1 MEQQCSTAT
10 ASSATTTTAKS
21 RTTTAKYTTTA
32 TTAPTTLNKYLK
44 ITWNHLYILL
54 LKFHEILMPCFKRKN
69 SEDDFKTKI
78 KWWLCFKKILYKLLG
93 AHINLIIFIGI
104 CFFFLGVFLTKKKIE
119 TTERLNKIQKKN
131 RASTYVILLLL

>member
-1 MEQQCSTAT
+1 MFNSNSLLSNNHNSKIKNNNGKIHNNRHNRPHNIKQIFKNYVK
-10 ASSATTTTAKS
+10 SS
-21 RTTTAKYTTTA
+21 
-32 TTAPTTLNKYLK
+32 
-44 ITWNHLYILL
+44 LYVL
-54 LKFHEILMPCFKRKN
+54 LKFHEILMPCFKRKT

-104 CFFFLGVFLTKKKIE
+104 CFSFFGFFLTKKKIE
-119 TTERLNKIQKKN
+119 TTERLNKIQKN

>member
-1 MEQQCSTAT
+1 MFNSNSLLSNNHNSKIKNNNGKIHNNRHNRPHNIKQIFKNYVK
-10 ASSATTTTAKS
+10 SS
-21 RTTTAKYTTTA
+21 
-32 TTAPTTLNKYLK
+32 
-44 ITWNHLYILL
+44 LYVL

-104 CFFFLGVFLTKKKIE
+104 CFSFFGFFFDEKENRNYWEIEQNTKK
-119 TTERLNKIQKKN
+119 T
-131 RASTYVILLLL
+131 RASTYVILLLLL